1 MRKGSSGL
9 KQPVQIYNLNFAFSS
24 STDQKGSLIMK
35 RVHKSTYF
43 DGSHLIQR
51 QTQEKDFQDKKKGI
65 KEKVKEWFTFVTIVM
80 DKVH

>member
-1 MRKGSSGL
+1 MRGSLNRHELKMRKG
-9 KQPVQIYNLNFAFSS
+9 KFWAKWPVQIYNLNFAFSS

-51 QTQEKDFQDKKKGI
+51 QTQEKDF
-65 KEKVKEWFTFVTIVM
+65 
-80 DKVH
+80 

>member
-1 MRKGSSGL
+1 MRGSLNRHESKMRKGSSGL
-9 KQPVQIYNLNFAFSS
+9 SGQFRFITFNFAFSS

-51 QTQEKDFQDKKKGI
+51 QTQEKDF
-65 KEKVKEWFTFVTIVM
+65 
-80 DKVH
+80 